1 MKKIDFKKELKHLYK
16 PTVKKFATVEVPD
29 TNFIMIDG
37 IGNPNTEKSYAEAV
51 QVIFGLSY
59 TIKFMVK
66 KGDLQIDYGVLPLE
80 GLWWMDDM
88 SRFSVDTKDE
98 WKWTMMIMQPEFIT
112 RDIYDHAIKE
122 LIRKKNPS
130 NIAQVRFEPYSEG
143 LSAQIMYI
151 GPYADEEPAIKK
163 LHEYIHDEGFNRYG
177 KHHEIY
183 LSDPRRS
190 KPEKL
195 KTVLRQ
201 PMRK

>member
-37 IGNPNTEKSYAEAV
+37 IGNPNTEKTYAEAV

-163 LHEYIHDEGFNRYG
+163 LHEYIHDEGFNRHG

>member
-130 NIAQVRFEPYSEG
+130 NIAQMRFESYSEG

-151 GPYADEEPAIKK
+151 GPYADEEPTIKK
-163 LHEYIHDEGFNRYG
+163 LHEYIQDEGFNRHG

-195 KTVLRQ
+195 KTILRQ

>member
-37 IGNPNTEKSYAEAV
+37 IGNPNTEKTYAEAV